1 MPVIVENEAAYVL
14 HRRPFKESSLI
25 VDIFSIAHGRVSIVV
40 KSALSSKKQLAAR
53 LQAFQPLLL
62 SWSGRS
68 ELKTLRAVETP
79 SIGFNFQGKTLFSAY
94 YLNELVLNLLPVQ
107 DPQPTVFGFYAECLS
122 GLNDNNALEA
132 NLRCFEYRLL
142 HQLGLAPDLD
152 RDIHGEQLTCDSNYR
167 LSSSGGFA
175 RVGGP
180 ALPNSTLPIGVITG
194 HSLLELSTLVYE
206 SDPTVTLSN
215 QTKRELKVLMRTL
228 IDANLNGRTLKS
240 RDMMKQLAQSH
251 SPSLS

>member
-1 MPVIVENEAAYVL
+1 MADIVENEAAYVL

-25 VDIFSIAHGRVSIVV
+25 VDIFSVVHGRVSILV
-40 KSALSSKKQLAAR
+40 KGALSSKKQLAAR

-68 ELKTLRAVETP
+68 ELKTLRAVEVP
-79 SIGFNFQGKTLFSAY
+79 SNGFHFQGKTLFSAY

-107 DPQPTVFGFYAECLS
+107 DPQPALFGFYAECLS
-122 GLNDNNALEA
+122 GLRDNSALEA
-132 NLRCFEYRLL
+132 NLRRFEYRLL

-152 RDIHGEQLTCDSNYR
+152 RDVNGEQLSRDSNYR
-167 LSSSGGFA
+167 LSSGGGFV
-175 RVGGP
+175 RVGVT
-180 ALPNSTLPIGVITG
+180 AAPNSTLPTGVITG

-206 SDPTVTLSN
+206 GDPVATLSN
-215 QTKRELKVLMRTL
+215 QTKRELKALMRTL

-240 RDMMKQLAQSH
+240 REMMKQLAQSQ